1 MAQLHAQVKTKSDN
15 EDLGL
20 PVKSDTFALQQHKI
34 GGQIMATYT
43 ININERTK
51 EGRSIVDYLREK
63 GLIPTPQPDN
73 GKEATRRALEELGE
87 GKVTRC
93 KTFDDYLESVR

>member
-1 MAQLHAQVKTKSDN
+1 
-15 EDLGL
+15 
-20 PVKSDTFALQQHKI
+20 
-34 GGQIMATYT
+34 MATYT

-63 GLIPTPQPDN
+63 GLIPTAPGSFGEQSKVDYLREKGLIPTPQPDN
-73 GKEATRRALEELGE
+73 GKEATRRALDELGE

>member
-1 MAQLHAQVKTKSDN
+1 
-15 EDLGL
+15 
-20 PVKSDTFALQQHKI
+20 
-34 GGQIMATYT
+34 MATYT

-63 GLIPTPQPDN
+63 GLIPVPQTDN
-73 GKEATRRALEELGE
+73 GKEATRRALKEVRE

-93 KTFDDYLESVR
+93 KNFENT

>member
-1 MAQLHAQVKTKSDN
+1 
-15 EDLGL
+15 
-20 PVKSDTFALQQHKI
+20 
-34 GGQIMATYT
+34 MATYT

-51 EGRSIVDYLREK
+51 EGRSIVDYLRGK

-73 GKEATRRALEELGE
+73 GKEATHRALNELRE

-93 KTFDDYLESVR
+93 QTFDDYLESVR

>member
-1 MAQLHAQVKTKSDN
+1 MQGKTKFHN
-15 EDLGL
+15 EDLEL
-20 PVKSDTFALQQHKI
+20 PVKSNIFALQQNKI

-73 GKEATRRALEELGE
+73 GKEATHRALNELRE

-93 KTFDDYLESVR
+93 KTFDDYLESVK

>member
-1 MAQLHAQVKTKSDN
+1 
-15 EDLGL
+15 
-20 PVKSDTFALQQHKI
+20 
-34 GGQIMATYT
+34 MATYT

-63 GLIPTPQPDN
+63 GLIPVPQTDN
-73 GKEATRRALEELGE
+73 GKEATRRALKEVRE

-93 KTFDDYLESVR
+93 KNFDEYLKSIR

>member
-1 MAQLHAQVKTKSDN
+1 
-15 EDLGL
+15 
-20 PVKSDTFALQQHKI
+20 
-34 GGQIMATYT
+34 MATYT

-63 GLIPTPQPDN
+63 GLIPTPRPDN
-73 GKEATRRALEELGE
+73 GKEATHRALNELRE

-93 KTFDDYLESVR
+93 KTFDDYLESVK

>member
-1 MAQLHAQVKTKSDN
+1 
-15 EDLGL
+15 
-20 PVKSDTFALQQHKI
+20 
-34 GGQIMATYT
+34 MATYT

-63 GLIPTPQPDN
+63 GLIPVPQTDN
-73 GKEATRRALEELGE
+73 GKEATRRALNELRE

-93 KTFDDYLESVR
+93 KNFDEYLKSIR

>member
-1 MAQLHAQVKTKSDN
+1 
-15 EDLGL
+15 
-20 PVKSDTFALQQHKI
+20 
-34 GGQIMATYT
+34 MATYT

-63 GLIPTPQPDN
+63 GLIPTPHTDK
-73 GKEATRRALEELGE
+73 GKAATRRALNELRE

-93 KTFDDYLESVR
+93 QTFDGYLESVR